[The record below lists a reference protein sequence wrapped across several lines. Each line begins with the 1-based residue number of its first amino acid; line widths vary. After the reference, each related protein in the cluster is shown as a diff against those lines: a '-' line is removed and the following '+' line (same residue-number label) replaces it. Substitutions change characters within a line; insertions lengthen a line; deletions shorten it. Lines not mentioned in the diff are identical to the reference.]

1 MLCTLSLV
9 TEIGRVQV
17 RGGAVRLTRL
27 GGLNFA
33 EQSRWSRAPEP
44 RGMWAFP
51 FGMIEPFFFYH
62 QWTDRLPA
70 HLRYDADYY
79 PLRREVL
86 RGPAGE
92 ELDAG
97 DTRTVEE
104 LCEADWSPYE
114 GWHDE
119 RRAWVREVG
128 MRSWPLRHFWYDG
141 PVYTHLT
148 RRGEILGLSDWTSM
162 AVREYAEAVRRCG
175 ANRMT
180 LRTGDRLC
188 VARSSK
194 DHLEVFLPRTR
205 R

>member
-1 MLCTLSLV
+1 MY
-9 TEIGRVQV
+9 
-17 RGGAVRLTRL
+17 LTRL

-33 EQSRWSRAPEP
+33 EQSRWSRAPES

-62 QWTDRLPA
+62 QWSDRLPA
-70 HLRYDADYY
+70 HLRRGDDHY

-86 RGPAGE
+86 RSPDDELLDPSDTRSME
-92 ELDAG
+92 ELYDEGWA
-97 DTRTVEE
+97 
-104 LCEADWSPYE
+104 PYE

-119 RRAWVREVG
+119 QREWVRRVG
-128 MRSWPLRHFWYDG
+128 MRSWPLRHFWHEG

-148 RRGEILGLSDWTSM
+148 RRGEILGLEDWVSM
-162 AVREYAEAVRRCG
+162 DAREYAEAVRRCG
-175 ANRMT
+175 GNRAT
-180 LRTGDRLC
+180 WRTGDRLHISRTSC
-188 VARSSK
+188 